1 MQLFVSIFA
10 GLTMVMIALHY
21 DWPSEVMGGV
31 CGMAG
36 WSGASLIKALER
48 RFSIKR
54 QEETMKI
61 SDDGMALIKRFEG
74 LRLQA
79 YQDSVGVW
87 TIGYGWPSRS
97 QDEKWVP
104 AWRSMP
110 QRPSICCC
118 AASPNSNRASNGG
131 WR

>member
-1 MQLFVSIFA
+1 MLLAFGMTLLGAIASYSFKVLNGETFSWRTLFLQLFVSIFA

-36 WSGASLIKALER
+36 WSGSIADQGIGTPI
-48 RFSIKR
+48 SIKR

-87 TIGYGWPSRS
+87 TIGYG
-97 QDEKWVP
+97 
-104 AWRSMP
+104 
-110 QRPSICCC
+110 
-118 AASPNSNRASNGG
+118 
-131 WR
+131 